1 MYKTLRAEVIEGIKE
16 HLKLLP
22 KKCKITVT
30 GHSLGGVFSAFLA
43 LDLVEQGLL
52 KDMERI
58 HGPVGLDIGAQ
69 SPAEIAI
76 SIMAEMTATL
86 RGKDLS

>member
-1 MYKTLRAEVIEGIKE
+1 MYKTLRGEVIEGIKE

-22 KKCKITVT
+22 KNCKITVT

-58 HGPVGLDIGAQ
+58 HVSLYG
-69 SPAEIAI
+69 SPCMGNLKFKKYYDSLI
-76 SIMAEMTATL
+76 
-86 RGKDLS
+86 